1 MCRFLNKISRKEE
14 IPEEWRDLPKEGDTT
29 HCKNLRLRVR
39 FLTIAKKVQERTV
52 NKLHGFCHERSCT
65 YQIATLRLLRI
76 EQPLEW
82 STGLYLVF
90 IDFEKT
96 LDSVDRNVMWQILCY
111 YGVPGKIADMTD
123 ASIAG
128 LSVR

>member
-1 MCRFLNKISRKEE
+1 MVVS
-14 IPEEWRDLPKEGDTT
+14 
-29 HCKNLRLRVR
+29 LRA
-39 FLTIAKKVQERTV
+39 FTV
-52 NKLHGFCHERSCT
+52 NKLHGFRHERSCT

-96 LDSVDRNVMWQILCY
+96 LDSVDRNVMWQILCH
-111 YGVPGKIADMTD
+111 YGVPGKIVDMTD
-123 ASIAG
+123 ASTAG